1 MPDVGA
7 RDPDEFSADRWPDW
21 SFWKDQPDI
30 PEAYGRGRGGN
41 RGRVVVA
48 AATTLAS
55 LTLIARA
62 VDIAHGTGPAL
73 LTRLAIGF
81 VACYGLGCPPAS
93 WYGPMALRRG
103 RVAIVAVM
111 FLLGAAPAVLLAS
124 PYYLTDL
131 TYALAIGLMLLPLR
145 HALLLGLGTV
155 LGQVLWMRLAQGEV
169 AWAQVAILVGVTA
182 ALGTVFALN
191 FTIGHL
197 RAAREQVRRLAVN
210 EERERVARDMHDVL
224 GHSLSTMTV
233 KLGLTR
239 RILESTGDVALAV
252 GQVTELETMARTAL
266 SDVRATIS
274 GYRTL
279 SLDSELAGARLAL
292 RAAGVRADLP
302 AATDA
307 VRPELRE
314 VFGYVVR
321 EAVTNVLRHSDAE
334 LCTVRVGP
342 DWVEVTDNGSPA
354 GDAAAGNGL
363 TGLTERMAAV
373 SGTLGHGSA
382 PGGGFR
388 VVARGPGQ
396 ATPPEPLQPPRSPQ
410 LPRSPQPLRP
420 PQPSEK
426 TERPGTEPTGTDPTG
441 NEPT

>member
-1 MPDVGA
+1 MLDVGA

-21 SFWKDQPDI
+21 SFWKDQPDS
-30 PEAYGRGRGGN
+30 PGARD

-48 AATTLAS
+48 TATALAS
-55 LTLIARA
+55 LTLTARA
-62 VDIAHGTGPAL
+62 VDIAHGTRPPL
-73 LTRLAIGF
+73 LTSLAIGL
-81 VACYGLGCPPAS
+81 VACYGIGCMLAS
-93 WYGPMALRRG
+93 WYGPGALRRG
-103 RVAIVAVM
+103 RVATVAVM

-131 TYALAIGLMLLPLR
+131 TYALSIGLMLLPLR

-155 LGQVLWMRLAQGEV
+155 LGQIVWMRLARGEV

-197 RAAREQVRRLAVN
+197 RTAREQVRRLAVN

-239 RILESTGDVALAV
+239 RILESSGDMALAV

-302 AATDA
+302 AATEA

-334 LCTVRVGP
+334 LCTVRIGP
-342 DWVEVTDNGSPA
+342 DRIEVADNGSSTGKASA
-354 GDAAAGNGL
+354 GSPGGAGAGSGL

-373 SGTLGHGSA
+373 SGTLEHGPA

-388 VVARGPGQ
+388 VVARGP
-396 ATPPEPLQPPRSPQ
+396 APAIRTA
-410 LPRSPQPLRP
+410 
-420 PQPSEK
+420 PSQE
-426 TERPGTEPTGTDPTG
+426 TEPPGS
-441 NEPT
+441 EPPGSEPS